1 MQCLIAV
8 YSRVQLMAAVLDR
21 FAIKARLGI
30 CHDIVQAWAAL
41 SVLRSVWSSL
51 ALRKKKRAL
60 NLNKLKVVAILYIFV
75 FHVQNENMSLAPKAV
90 WEAVRHQSFTRHF
103 LRKGGGRC

>member
-1 MQCLIAV
+1 MVFTCL
-8 YSRVQLMAAVLDR
+8 
-21 FAIKARLGI
+21 K
-30 CHDIVQAWAAL
+30 
-41 SVLRSVWSSL
+41 
-51 ALRKKKRAL
+51 KKKRAL

-103 LRKGGGRC
+103 LRKGGAVLASDLYPAPALRELIFRGENSPIVILLTNSYRAAAVGV